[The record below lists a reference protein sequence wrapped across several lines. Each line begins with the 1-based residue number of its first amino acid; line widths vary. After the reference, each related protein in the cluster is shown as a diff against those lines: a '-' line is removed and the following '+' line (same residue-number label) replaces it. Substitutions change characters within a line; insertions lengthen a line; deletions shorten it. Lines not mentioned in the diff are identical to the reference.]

1 MKNKIILVLWI
12 SCLLLFDVGN
22 GTLGKVRIQSD
33 IVSLTV
39 SSDGITKEDAIK
51 NALRNAIEQAFG
63 TFVSAN
69 TSILNDEL
77 IKDEIV
83 TISKGNII
91 SYKELSSVTMPDGR
105 CFVTIKTN
113 VSISKLADYATNKGA
128 EVEFAGATFGMNL
141 KMMELNKLNEEKIIT
156 NMLYEM
162 ERLYKYGFD
171 YSLKIGQP
179 KADGTLT
186 ATVMISA
193 NGNGDAARNLF
204 FETINYIA
212 MTDND
217 KKEYEQS
224 GLWYAYI
231 NIAKD
236 KKKIY
241 NDKYLLKEQYAFR
254 SYKSVNAIIDF
265 FNSDYLRH
273 LLDFS
278 IITNL
283 KSSKLINNSFS
294 IRSTRYINNALRNN
308 ALRIRADN
316 ELINYPLQH
325 YGQPDKEDITRLAN
339 IKHCIN
345 TILQYHNTGYILKVI
360 DIDHINGYGLQD
372 AIITAWEDVH
382 AYQWRTRPV
391 LYYYDSDCRIV
402 LALKIPPEELTQT
415 TKFEIK
421 PNN

>member
-12 SCLLLFDVGN
+12 SCCLLLLDIGN
-22 GTLGKVRIQSD
+22 GTAGKVRIMSD

-51 NALRNAIEQAFG
+51 KALRNAIEQAFG
-63 TFVSAN
+63 TFVSAK
-69 TSILNDEL
+69 TAILNDEL
-77 IKDEIV
+77 VKDEII

-91 SYKELSSVTMPDGR
+91 SYEELFSVIMPDGR
-105 CFVTIKTN
+105 YFVTIKTN
-113 VSISKLADYATNKGA
+113 VSISKLADYAINKGA

-141 KMMELNKLNEEKIIT
+141 KIMELNKMNEEKIIT

-162 ERLYKYGFD
+162 EQLYKYGFD
-171 YSLKIGQP
+171 YSLNIGQP

-204 FETINYIA
+204 FKTINYIA
-212 MTDND
+212 MTDMD
-217 KKEYEQS
+217 KKEYEQY
-224 GLWYAYI
+224 GLGYAYI

-236 KKKIY
+236 KRKIY
-241 NDKYLLKEQYAFR
+241 KDKYLLKEQYAFR

-265 FNSDYLRH
+265 FNSDYLSN
-273 LLDFS
+273 LLKFS

-294 IRSTRYINNALRNN
+294 IGSTRYINNALS
-308 ALRIRADN
+308 IRSDN
-316 ELINYPLQH
+316 EFINCPPQH

-360 DIDHINGYGLQD
+360 DINHINGYGLQD
-372 AIITAWEDVH
+372 AIITAWENVH

-391 LYYYDSDCRIV
+391 LYYYDSDCKII

-421 PNN
+421 PNNL